1 MNTNP
6 PASPERDM
14 NACIMYYTYVLLSES
29 DNNFYTGFTKDLKS
43 RLEKHNNGLVASTL
57 YRRPLRLIYYEAC
70 LNENDAI
77 VREKYFKSGFGR
89 RFLNSRLE
97 NYLKEIP

>member
-1 MNTNP
+1 VKVIIIFTQ
-6 PASPERDM
+6 A
-14 NACIMYYTYVLLSES
+14 
-29 DNNFYTGFTKDLKS
+29 FTKDLKR
-43 RLEKHNNGLVASTL
+43 RLEKHNNGLVDSTL

-89 RFLNSRLE
+89 RFLNSRLK
-97 NYLKEIP
+97 NYLKEIS

>member
-1 MNTNP
+1 MND
-6 PASPERDM
+6 RM
-14 NACIMYYTYVLLSES
+14 MFYTYILQSES
-29 DNNFYTGFTKDLKS
+29 DNNFYTGFTIDLNS
-43 RLEKHNNGLVASTL
+43 RLEKHNKGLVPSTF

-89 RFLNSRLE
+89 RFLNSRLK
-97 NYLKEIP
+97 NYLKEIQ